1 MSITFNQEMNIA
13 KAIGIVAIVAGHVK
27 WNLFG
32 DFFTNYSFHIPLFFF
47 IAGYF
52 FKSELI
58 ENSDIFIRF
67 TGFIKKIA
75 VKYLGVFY
83 LYHIF
88 YGGITVAVYIL
99 FDRLYGKLPTLKNLT
114 LSPIDSTPFS
124 FSSPNWFIYQLAIS
138 LIVFAVIMIICKKI
152 NKNNYFPIVI
162 FLPLAITSILIS
174 KDDFG
179 SSYGFTRVLIRTLI
193 SLFYIYAG
201 YLYKTELEKKI
212 KYNIKTLL
220 IVFTIHIAAYI
231 VCNTKVN
238 LGLIFAQIH
247 HNISPFIIP
256 FTGIYFVIFISKLI
270 APLITRNSLIEKIG
284 QNTLHTMANHKFVIF
299 LIQLIIFCLDG
310 KSLNQ
315 LPNELTNLYYKI
327 YKYKFLYTFVSIIIC
342 TYIGEGLSYT
352 VKFIK
357 FKFNKKPTEGLYV
370 QSDDVPALP
379 LK

>member
-1 MSITFNQEMNIA
+1 MPKVFNREMNIA

-58 ENSDIFIRF
+58 EKTDVLKNFIV
-67 TGFIKKIA
+67 FIKKIA

-83 LYHIF
+83 LYHLF
-88 YGGITVAVYIL
+88 YGGITIAVYIL
-99 FDRLYGKLPTLKNLT
+99 FNRLYGKLPTLKNLT

-138 LIVFAVIMIICKKI
+138 LIFFALIMIICKKI

-162 FLPLAITSILIS
+162 FLPLAITSILLS

-179 SSYGFTRVLIRTLI
+179 ISYGFMRVLVRTFI

-231 VCNTKVN
+231 VCNAKVN

-270 APLITRNSLIEKIG
+270 APLVNRNSLIEKIG
-284 QNTLHTMANHKFVIF
+284 QNTLHIMANHKFVIF
-299 LIQLIIFCLDG
+299 LIQLIIFSLDG
-310 KSLNQ
+310 KSFNE

-327 YKYKFLYTFVSIIIC
+327 YKYKFLYTFLSIIIC
-342 TYIGEGLSYT
+342 TYIGILINYT
-352 VKFIK
+352 KSIIK
-357 FKFNKKPTEGLYV
+357 TKKESNIINYELT
-370 QSDDVPALP
+370 SI
-379 LK
+379 K